1 MRVLL
6 QSSVTHLHKSEFQ
19 LHDLKWVLHLRPH
32 AGFRPILRPLL
43 FVNPVLIPITT
54 VSVVLRQGGALADH
68 FGLSA
73 IGLVTPYPG
82 FFPMQQI
89 RQHRR
94 VPTLAAVATAVWMI
108 LVLLSTPT
116 WAFIPKYH

>member
-19 LHDLKWVLHLRPH
+19 LHHLKHMLHLRTH
-32 AGFRPILRPLL
+32 ARFGSVLGPLL
-43 FVNPVLIPITT
+43 LVNPVLITIAT
-54 VSVVLRQGGALADH
+54 VSVVLRQGGTLLDH
-68 FGLSA
+68 FGLST

-82 FFPMQQI
+82 FFPMQ
-89 RQHRR
+89 HSAST
-94 VPTLAAVATAVWMI
+94 VESATLAAVATAVWMI